1 MSIGQFALQTTVYS
15 TLSNDNTLT
24 NTLGAG
30 VFDEVVENASYPFV
44 ALGEETAIDYSTK
57 DLDGGEFTINIHV
70 WSQYKGSKQTKE
82 IMDRIHDLLH
92 DSSLSVSG
100 FNLIN
105 LRFEFSDILRDPD
118 GVTRHG
124 VIRFRAIILGSL
136 YIF

>member
-1 MSIGQFALQTTVYS
+1 MSIGQFQLQSAIYTALNVSAITD
-15 TLSNDNTLT
+15 TLSC
-24 NTLGAG
+24 G
-30 VFDEVVENASYPFV
+30 VFDEVIEGATYPFI

-70 WSQYKGSKQTKE
+70 WSQYKGAKQTKE

-124 VIRFRAIILGSL
+124 VMRFRAIILGS
-136 YIF
+136 

>member
-1 MSIGQFALQTTVYS
+1 MSIGQFALQTTIYS
-15 TLSNDNTLT
+15 TLNGDNTLT

-44 ALGEETAIDYSTK
+44 SLGEETAVDYSTK
-57 DLDGGEFTINIHV
+57 DLDGGEFTVNIHV

-100 FNLIN
+100 FNLAN

-118 GVTRHG
+118 GITRHG
-124 VIRFRAIILGSL
+124 VMRFRAIILGS
-136 YIF
+136 

>member
-1 MSIGQFALQTTVYS
+1 MSIGQFALQTTIYS
-15 TLSNDNTLT
+15 TLSGDNTLT

-30 VFDEVVENASYPFV
+30 VFDEVLENATYPFV
-44 ALGEETAIDYSTK
+44 SLGEETAIDYSTK
-57 DLDGGEFTINIHV
+57 NEDGGEFTINIHV

-92 DSSLSVSG
+92 DSNLSVSG
-100 FNLIN
+100 FNLVN

-124 VIRFRAIILGSL
+124 VMRFRAIILGS
-136 YIF
+136 

>member
-1 MSIGQFALQTTVYS
+1 MSIGQFALQTTIYS

-100 FNLIN
+100 FNVIN

-124 VIRFRAIILGSL
+124 VMRFRAIILGS
-136 YIF
+136 

>member
-1 MSIGQFALQTTVYS
+1 MSIGQFALQTTIYS

-30 VFDEVVENASYPFV
+30 VFDEVVENAAYPFV

-57 DLDGGEFTINIHV
+57 DLNGGEFTINIHV
-70 WSQYKGSKQTKE
+70 WSQYKGAKQTKE

-100 FNLIN
+100 FNLAN

-118 GVTRHG
+118 GITRHG
-124 VIRFRAIILGSL
+124 VMRFRAIILGS
-136 YIF
+136 

>member
-1 MSIGQFALQTTVYS
+1 MSIGQFALQSTIFS
-15 TLSNDNTLT
+15 TLNNDNTLT

-30 VFDEVVENASYPFV
+30 VFDEVLENATYPFV
-44 ALGEETAIDYSTK
+44 SIGEETAVDYSTK

-70 WSQYKGSKQTKE
+70 WSQYKGAKQTKE
-82 IMDRIHDLLH
+82 IMDRVHDLLH

-105 LRFEFSDILRDPD
+105 LRFEFSDIMRDPD

-124 VIRFRAIILGSL
+124 VMRFRAIILGS
-136 YIF
+136 